1 MSWTTLT
8 TLSYIVIIT
17 ITTVLTIPVI
27 GVNPGMQDKFR
38 EKQMAEHQRL
48 LKRQTRNNTERLQK
62 KLVSARKKTMET
74 YNLDPNRHGMKVF
87 CGWKCVRKN
96 ALRTCHPSVRFDL
109 DTLITLCSGSVE

>member
-8 TLSYIVIIT
+8 TLSYIVIFT
-17 ITTVLTIPVI
+17 ITTVFTIPVI

-62 KLVSARKKTMET
+62 KLVSARKKTMEI

-96 ALRTCHPSVRFDL
+96 ALRTCHTSVRFDL